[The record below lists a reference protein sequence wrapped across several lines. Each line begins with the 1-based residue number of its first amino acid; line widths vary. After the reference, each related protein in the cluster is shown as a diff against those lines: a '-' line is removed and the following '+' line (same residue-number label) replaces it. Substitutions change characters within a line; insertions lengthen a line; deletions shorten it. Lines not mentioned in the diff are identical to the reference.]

1 MVLPRISKSFI
12 EHVLKRH
19 KDWIEVLKLKS
30 MVEIE
35 NYVREVLET
44 PDEVYRD
51 RVRVD
56 VEYYLRKIGKYY
68 LCVVVVADEAIT
80 AYFISQEKY
89 YKYRVKRWLVKS
101 DYL

>member
-35 NYVREVLET
+35 NHVREVLKT

-56 VEYYLRKIGKYY
+56 VEYYLKKNRQVLSMRGGCSRRSYNGI
-68 LCVVVVADEAIT
+68 L
-80 AYFISQEKY
+80 
-89 YKYRVKRWLVKS
+89 YKPGEVL
-101 DYL
+101 